1 MLHTYMY
8 IFFLPAILTDGG
20 GILEK
25 ETHSTWRIP
34 WTVSPEGVTKSRT
47 QQSKHTPLLPLPQGV
62 IFNPSDQEWL
72 LLSSTDLWWG
82 KTFFPDHPL
91 SHLLKRQTKEQK
103 EQMRI
108 FALLSLQLRVVKK
121 MSPGTQ
127 QDIKKEILGLHL
139 WERRKDVGMNSL
151 QNSKYKYP
159 PLAKR

>member
-1 MLHTYMY
+1 
-8 IFFLPAILTDGG
+8 
-20 GILEK
+20 
-25 ETHSTWRIP
+25 
-34 WTVSPEGVTKSRT
+34 
-47 QQSKHTPLLPLPQGV
+47 
-62 IFNPSDQEWL
+62 
-72 LLSSTDLWWG
+72 
-82 KTFFPDHPL
+82 
-91 SHLLKRQTKEQK
+91 
-103 EQMRI
+103 MRI